1 MSSVTIIVGYM
12 AKATGDTTGLTKDV
26 GWEMGARRTVAAD
39 LDTVW
44 AYLTGP
50 GLRSWLGA
58 DELPPMR
65 SRTEKL
71 RLRFDWT
78 PPGTTRPTLLQL
90 TLQKTRTGTTIA
102 FHQEQLTGREQRKE
116 LLTHWHGVLER
127 LEEALTR

>member
-1 MSSVTIIVGYM
+1 M
-12 AKATGDTTGLTKDV
+12 AKATGHTTGLTKDV

-90 TLQKTRTGTTIA
+90 TLLKTKTGTTIA

-127 LEEALTR
+127 LEKELTAG